1 MGQIIQKLPN
11 TIDDCE
17 ETYMKQVA
25 FYWKATG
32 KKAYLG
38 YINSEEYKIFEPE
51 DDRLE
56 YYYHQLV
63 NKAFTIQNLLEVSK
77 GDARQMA
84 KLVEA
89 PDLKNFYYSDLTPE
103 QIDITKQVKGKKVPG
118 MHFNPLQHDEVQKVA
133 MEALLS
139 NGLYPVCTYSNEL
152 TDSYIMVT
160 CFMKI
165 HDIDNPTDY
174 IEINGCSAMG
184 NLDKFGT
191 GNGMSYAKK
200 YAFLNALNLKTG
212 MDSEEGYEAKPFK
225 STKESQAKA
234 SGSINQTQ
242 QQAGEIDVNI
252 EDIKKSFANAIHTP
266 RLKHLKDT
274 VYADQIKY
282 LQTKNPNALSE
293 LKKVYESRM
302 EQLSH
307 K

>member
-1 MGQIIQKLPN
+1 MKQNIYQKLHKAA
-11 TIDDCE
+11 CE
-17 ETYMKQVA
+17 
-25 FYWKATG
+25 ATG
-32 KKAYLG
+32 
-38 YINSEEYKIFEPE
+38 
-51 DDRLE
+51 
-56 YYYHQLV
+56 V
-63 NKAFTIQNLLEVSK
+63 
-77 GDARQMA
+77 
-84 KLVEA
+84 
-89 PDLKNFYYSDLTPE
+89 
-103 QIDITKQVKGKKVPG
+103 VKGKKVPG

-133 MEALLS
+133 METLLS

-152 TDSYIMVT
+152 ADSYIMVT

-212 MDSEEGYEAKPFK
+212 LDNDDGYKAVPFK
-225 STKESQAKA
+225 STKESQVKT
-234 SGSINQTQ
+234 SGSISQTKQ
-242 QQAGEIDVNI
+242 QVEEISVDI
-252 EDIKKSFANAIHTP
+252 EDIKNEFAQAIHLP

>member
-1 MGQIIQKLPN
+1 MKQNIYQKLHKAA
-11 TIDDCE
+11 CE
-17 ETYMKQVA
+17 ASGV
-25 FYWKATG
+25 
-32 KKAYLG
+32 
-38 YINSEEYKIFEPE
+38 
-51 DDRLE
+51 
-56 YYYHQLV
+56 
-63 NKAFTIQNLLEVSK
+63 
-77 GDARQMA
+77 
-84 KLVEA
+84 
-89 PDLKNFYYSDLTPE
+89 
-103 QIDITKQVKGKKVPG
+103 VKGKKVPG

-212 MDSEEGYEAKPFK
+212 LDNDDGYEAKLFK
-225 STKESQAKA
+225 SSKESNATKA
-234 SGSINQTQ
+234 NDSINQTQ
-242 QQAGEIDVNI
+242 QIAGEVNINI
-252 EDIKKSFANAIHTP
+252 EDMKKSFASAIHLP

-282 LQTKNPNALSE
+282 LQTKNPNEFSE
-293 LKKVYESRM
+293 LKRVYENRM
-302 EQLSH
+302 EQLNSH

>member
-1 MGQIIQKLPN
+1 MKQNIYQKLHKAA
-11 TIDDCE
+11 CE
-17 ETYMKQVA
+17 ASGV
-25 FYWKATG
+25 
-32 KKAYLG
+32 
-38 YINSEEYKIFEPE
+38 
-51 DDRLE
+51 
-56 YYYHQLV
+56 
-63 NKAFTIQNLLEVSK
+63 
-77 GDARQMA
+77 
-84 KLVEA
+84 
-89 PDLKNFYYSDLTPE
+89 
-103 QIDITKQVKGKKVPG
+103 VKGKKVPG

-212 MDSEEGYEAKPFK
+212 LDNDNGYKAVPFK
-225 STKESQAKA
+225 SIKESQT
-234 SGSINQTQ
+234 SDGTTEHQFDGGSI
-242 QQAGEIDVNI
+242 DI
-252 EDIKKSFANAIHTP
+252 EDIKNEFAQAIHLP

>member
-1 MGQIIQKLPN
+1 MKQNIYQKLHKAA
-11 TIDDCE
+11 CE
-17 ETYMKQVA
+17 ASGV
-25 FYWKATG
+25 
-32 KKAYLG
+32 
-38 YINSEEYKIFEPE
+38 
-51 DDRLE
+51 
-56 YYYHQLV
+56 
-63 NKAFTIQNLLEVSK
+63 
-77 GDARQMA
+77 
-84 KLVEA
+84 
-89 PDLKNFYYSDLTPE
+89 
-103 QIDITKQVKGKKVPG
+103 VKGKKVPG

-133 MEALLS
+133 METLLS

-152 TDSYIMVT
+152 TDNYIMVT

-212 MDSEEGYEAKPFK
+212 LDNDDGYEAKPFK
-225 STKESQAKA
+225 ANKESNAKA
-234 SGSINQTQ
+234 NDSINQTQ
-242 QQAGEIDVNI
+242 QTAGEVNINI
-252 EDIKKSFANAIHTP
+252 EDMKKSFASAIHLP

-282 LQTKNPNALSE
+282 LQTKNPNEFSE
-293 LKKVYESRM
+293 LKRVYESRM
-302 EQLSH
+302 EQLNSH

>member
-1 MGQIIQKLPN
+1 MKQNIYQKLHKAA
-11 TIDDCE
+11 CE
-17 ETYMKQVA
+17 
-25 FYWKATG
+25 ATG
-32 KKAYLG
+32 
-38 YINSEEYKIFEPE
+38 
-51 DDRLE
+51 
-56 YYYHQLV
+56 V
-63 NKAFTIQNLLEVSK
+63 
-77 GDARQMA
+77 
-84 KLVEA
+84 
-89 PDLKNFYYSDLTPE
+89 
-103 QIDITKQVKGKKVPG
+103 VKGKKVPG

-133 MEALLS
+133 METLLS

-152 TDSYIMVT
+152 ADSYIMVT

-212 MDSEEGYEAKPFK
+212 LDNDDGYKAVPFK

-234 SGSINQTQ
+234 SGNISQTKQ
-242 QQAGEIDVNI
+242 QVEEISVDI
-252 EDIKKSFANAIHTP
+252 EDIKNEFAQAIHLP

>member
-1 MGQIIQKLPN
+1 MKQNIYQKLHKAA
-11 TIDDCE
+11 CE
-17 ETYMKQVA
+17 ASGV
-25 FYWKATG
+25 
-32 KKAYLG
+32 
-38 YINSEEYKIFEPE
+38 
-51 DDRLE
+51 
-56 YYYHQLV
+56 
-63 NKAFTIQNLLEVSK
+63 
-77 GDARQMA
+77 
-84 KLVEA
+84 
-89 PDLKNFYYSDLTPE
+89 
-103 QIDITKQVKGKKVPG
+103 VKGKKVPG

-174 IEINGCSAMG
+174 VEINGCSAMG

-212 MDSEEGYEAKPFK
+212 LDNDDGYEAKLFK
-225 STKESQAKA
+225 SSKESNATKA
-234 SGSINQTQ
+234 NDSINQTQ
-242 QQAGEIDVNI
+242 QVAGEININI
-252 EDIKKSFANAIHTP
+252 EDMKKSFASAIHLP

-282 LQTKNPNALSE
+282 LQTKNPNEFSE
-293 LKKVYESRM
+293 LKRVYENRM
-302 EQLSH
+302 EQLNSH

>member
-1 MGQIIQKLPN
+1 MKQNIYQKLHKAA
-11 TIDDCE
+11 CE
-17 ETYMKQVA
+17 ASGV
-25 FYWKATG
+25 
-32 KKAYLG
+32 
-38 YINSEEYKIFEPE
+38 
-51 DDRLE
+51 
-56 YYYHQLV
+56 
-63 NKAFTIQNLLEVSK
+63 
-77 GDARQMA
+77 
-84 KLVEA
+84 
-89 PDLKNFYYSDLTPE
+89 
-103 QIDITKQVKGKKVPG
+103 VKGKKVPG

-174 IEINGCSAMG
+174 VEINGCSAMG

-212 MDSEEGYEAKPFK
+212 LDNDDGYEAKLFK
-225 STKESQAKA
+225 SSKESNAKA
-234 SGSINQTQ
+234 NDSINQTQ
-242 QQAGEIDVNI
+242 QIAGEVNINI
-252 EDIKKSFANAIHTP
+252 EDMKKSFAAAIHLP

-282 LQTKNPNALSE
+282 LQTKNPNEFSE
-293 LKKVYESRM
+293 LKRVYEHRM
-302 EQLSH
+302 EQLNSH

>member
-1 MGQIIQKLPN
+1 MKQNIYQKLHKAA
-11 TIDDCE
+11 CE
-17 ETYMKQVA
+17 
-25 FYWKATG
+25 ATG
-32 KKAYLG
+32 
-38 YINSEEYKIFEPE
+38 
-51 DDRLE
+51 
-56 YYYHQLV
+56 V
-63 NKAFTIQNLLEVSK
+63 
-77 GDARQMA
+77 
-84 KLVEA
+84 
-89 PDLKNFYYSDLTPE
+89 
-103 QIDITKQVKGKKVPG
+103 VKGKKVPG

-139 NGLYPVCTYSNEL
+139 NGLYPVCTYRNEL

-212 MDSEEGYEAKPFK
+212 LDNDNGYKAVPFK
-225 STKESQAKA
+225 SIKESQTGDGTTEHQFDG
-234 SGSINQTQ
+234 GSI
-242 QQAGEIDVNI
+242 DI
-252 EDIKKSFANAIHTP
+252 EDIKNEFAQAIHLP

-282 LQTKNPNALSE
+282 LQHKNPNALSE

>member
-1 MGQIIQKLPN
+1 MKQNIYQKLHKAA
-11 TIDDCE
+11 CE
-17 ETYMKQVA
+17 ASGV
-25 FYWKATG
+25 
-32 KKAYLG
+32 
-38 YINSEEYKIFEPE
+38 
-51 DDRLE
+51 
-56 YYYHQLV
+56 
-63 NKAFTIQNLLEVSK
+63 
-77 GDARQMA
+77 
-84 KLVEA
+84 
-89 PDLKNFYYSDLTPE
+89 
-103 QIDITKQVKGKKVPG
+103 VKGKKVPG

-174 IEINGCSAMG
+174 VEINGCSAMG

-212 MDSEEGYEAKPFK
+212 LDNDDGYEAKLFK
-225 STKESQAKA
+225 SSKESNAKA
-234 SGSINQTQ
+234 NDSINQTQ
-242 QQAGEIDVNI
+242 QIAGEVNINI
-252 EDIKKSFANAIHTP
+252 EDMKKSFASAIHLP

-282 LQTKNPNALSE
+282 LQTKNPNEFSE
-293 LKKVYESRM
+293 LKRVYEHRM
-302 EQLSH
+302 EQLNSH

>member
-1 MGQIIQKLPN
+1 MKQNIYQKLHKAA
-11 TIDDCE
+11 CE
-17 ETYMKQVA
+17 ASGV
-25 FYWKATG
+25 
-32 KKAYLG
+32 
-38 YINSEEYKIFEPE
+38 
-51 DDRLE
+51 
-56 YYYHQLV
+56 
-63 NKAFTIQNLLEVSK
+63 
-77 GDARQMA
+77 
-84 KLVEA
+84 
-89 PDLKNFYYSDLTPE
+89 
-103 QIDITKQVKGKKVPG
+103 VKGKKVPG

-174 IEINGCSAMG
+174 VEINGCSAMG

-212 MDSEEGYEAKPFK
+212 LDNDDGYEAKLFK
-225 STKESQAKA
+225 SSKESNATKA
-234 SGSINQTQ
+234 NDSINQTQ
-242 QQAGEIDVNI
+242 QLAGEVNINI
-252 EDIKKSFANAIHTP
+252 EDMKKSFASAIHLP

-282 LQTKNPNALSE
+282 LQTKNPNEFSE
-293 LKKVYESRM
+293 LKRVYESRM
-302 EQLSH
+302 EQLNSH

>member
-1 MGQIIQKLPN
+1 MKQNIYQKLHKAA
-11 TIDDCE
+11 CE
-17 ETYMKQVA
+17 ASGV
-25 FYWKATG
+25 
-32 KKAYLG
+32 
-38 YINSEEYKIFEPE
+38 
-51 DDRLE
+51 
-56 YYYHQLV
+56 
-63 NKAFTIQNLLEVSK
+63 
-77 GDARQMA
+77 
-84 KLVEA
+84 
-89 PDLKNFYYSDLTPE
+89 
-103 QIDITKQVKGKKVPG
+103 VKGKKVPG

-174 IEINGCSAMG
+174 VEINGCSAMG

-212 MDSEEGYEAKPFK
+212 LDNDDGYEAKPFK
-225 STKESQAKA
+225 ANKESNATKA
-234 SGSINQTQ
+234 NDSINQTQ
-242 QQAGEIDVNI
+242 QIAGEVNINI
-252 EDIKKSFANAIHTP
+252 EDMKKSFASAIHLP

-282 LQTKNPNALSE
+282 LQTKNPNEFSE
-293 LKKVYESRM
+293 LKRVYENRM
-302 EQLSH
+302 EQLNSH

>member
-1 MGQIIQKLPN
+1 MKQNIYQKLHKAA
-11 TIDDCE
+11 CE
-17 ETYMKQVA
+17 ASGV
-25 FYWKATG
+25 
-32 KKAYLG
+32 
-38 YINSEEYKIFEPE
+38 
-51 DDRLE
+51 
-56 YYYHQLV
+56 
-63 NKAFTIQNLLEVSK
+63 
-77 GDARQMA
+77 
-84 KLVEA
+84 
-89 PDLKNFYYSDLTPE
+89 
-103 QIDITKQVKGKKVPG
+103 VKGKKVPG

-174 IEINGCSAMG
+174 VEINGCSAMG

-212 MDSEEGYEAKPFK
+212 LDNDDGYEAKPFK
-225 STKESQAKA
+225 SSKESNAKA
-234 SGSINQTQ
+234 NDSINQTQ
-242 QQAGEIDVNI
+242 QVAGEVNINI
-252 EDIKKSFANAIHTP
+252 EDMKKSFASAIHLP

-282 LQTKNPNALSE
+282 LQTKNPNEFSE
-293 LKKVYESRM
+293 LKRVYENRM
-302 EQLSH
+302 EQLNSH

>member
-1 MGQIIQKLPN
+1 MKQNIYQKLHKAA
-11 TIDDCE
+11 CE
-17 ETYMKQVA
+17 
-25 FYWKATG
+25 ATG
-32 KKAYLG
+32 V
-38 YINSEEYKIFEPE
+38 
-51 DDRLE
+51 
-56 YYYHQLV
+56 V
-63 NKAFTIQNLLEVSK
+63 N
-77 GDARQMA
+77 
-84 KLVEA
+84 
-89 PDLKNFYYSDLTPE
+89 
-103 QIDITKQVKGKKVPG
+103 GKKVPG

-133 MEALLS
+133 METLLS

-212 MDSEEGYEAKPFK
+212 LDNDNGYKAVPFK
-225 STKESQAKA
+225 SIKESQT
-234 SGSINQTQ
+234 SDGTTEHQFDGGSI
-242 QQAGEIDVNI
+242 DI
-252 EDIKKSFANAIHTP
+252 EDIKNEFAQAIHLP

>member
-1 MGQIIQKLPN
+1 MKQNIYQKLHKAA
-11 TIDDCE
+11 CE
-17 ETYMKQVA
+17 ASGV
-25 FYWKATG
+25 
-32 KKAYLG
+32 
-38 YINSEEYKIFEPE
+38 
-51 DDRLE
+51 
-56 YYYHQLV
+56 
-63 NKAFTIQNLLEVSK
+63 
-77 GDARQMA
+77 
-84 KLVEA
+84 
-89 PDLKNFYYSDLTPE
+89 
-103 QIDITKQVKGKKVPG
+103 VKGKKVPG

-133 MEALLS
+133 METLLS

-152 TDSYIMVT
+152 TDNYIMVT

-212 MDSEEGYEAKPFK
+212 LDNDDGYEAKPFK
-225 STKESQAKA
+225 SSKESNATKA
-234 SGSINQTQ
+234 NDSINQTQ
-242 QQAGEIDVNI
+242 QVAGEVKINI
-252 EDIKKSFANAIHTP
+252 EDMKKSFASAIHLP

-282 LQTKNPNALSE
+282 LQTKNPNEFSE
-293 LKKVYESRM
+293 LKRVYENRM
-302 EQLSH
+302 EQLNSH

>member
-1 MGQIIQKLPN
+1 MKQNIYQKLHKAA
-11 TIDDCE
+11 CE
-17 ETYMKQVA
+17 AV
-25 FYWKATG
+25 G
-32 KKAYLG
+32 
-38 YINSEEYKIFEPE
+38 
-51 DDRLE
+51 
-56 YYYHQLV
+56 V
-63 NKAFTIQNLLEVSK
+63 
-77 GDARQMA
+77 
-84 KLVEA
+84 
-89 PDLKNFYYSDLTPE
+89 
-103 QIDITKQVKGKKVPG
+103 VKGKKVPG

-152 TDSYIMVT
+152 TDSYVMVT

-212 MDSEEGYEAKPFK
+212 LDSEDGYKAVPFK
-225 STKESQAKA
+225 STKESLA
-234 SGSINQTQ
+234 SDGTTQHQFDGVSI
-242 QQAGEIDVNI
+242 NI
-252 EDIKKSFANAIHTP
+252 EDMKKSFANAIHLP

>member
-1 MGQIIQKLPN
+1 MKQNIYQKLHKAA
-11 TIDDCE
+11 CE
-17 ETYMKQVA
+17 ASGV
-25 FYWKATG
+25 
-32 KKAYLG
+32 
-38 YINSEEYKIFEPE
+38 
-51 DDRLE
+51 
-56 YYYHQLV
+56 
-63 NKAFTIQNLLEVSK
+63 
-77 GDARQMA
+77 
-84 KLVEA
+84 
-89 PDLKNFYYSDLTPE
+89 
-103 QIDITKQVKGKKVPG
+103 VKGKKVPG

-174 IEINGCSAMG
+174 VEINGCSAMG

-212 MDSEEGYEAKPFK
+212 LDNDDGYEAKLFK
-225 STKESQAKA
+225 SSKESNAKA
-234 SGSINQTQ
+234 NDSINQTQ
-242 QQAGEIDVNI
+242 QQAGEVNINI
-252 EDIKKSFANAIHTP
+252 EDMKKSFASAIHLP

-282 LQTKNPNALSE
+282 LQTKNPNEFSE
-293 LKKVYESRM
+293 LKRVYEHRM
-302 EQLSH
+302 EQLNSH

>member
-1 MGQIIQKLPN
+1 MKQNIYQKLHKAA
-11 TIDDCE
+11 CE
-17 ETYMKQVA
+17 ASGV
-25 FYWKATG
+25 
-32 KKAYLG
+32 
-38 YINSEEYKIFEPE
+38 
-51 DDRLE
+51 
-56 YYYHQLV
+56 
-63 NKAFTIQNLLEVSK
+63 
-77 GDARQMA
+77 
-84 KLVEA
+84 
-89 PDLKNFYYSDLTPE
+89 
-103 QIDITKQVKGKKVPG
+103 VKGKKVPG

-174 IEINGCSAMG
+174 VEINGCSAMG

-212 MDSEEGYEAKPFK
+212 LDNDDGYEAKPFK
-225 STKESQAKA
+225 ASKESNAKA
-234 SGSINQTQ
+234 NDSINQTQ
-242 QQAGEIDVNI
+242 QIAGEVNINI
-252 EDIKKSFANAIHTP
+252 EDMKKSFASAIHLP

-282 LQTKNPNALSE
+282 LQTKNPNEFSE
-293 LKKVYESRM
+293 LKRVYEHRM
-302 EQLSH
+302 EQLNSH

>member
-1 MGQIIQKLPN
+1 MKQNIYQKLHKAA
-11 TIDDCE
+11 CE
-17 ETYMKQVA
+17 ASGV
-25 FYWKATG
+25 
-32 KKAYLG
+32 
-38 YINSEEYKIFEPE
+38 
-51 DDRLE
+51 
-56 YYYHQLV
+56 
-63 NKAFTIQNLLEVSK
+63 
-77 GDARQMA
+77 
-84 KLVEA
+84 
-89 PDLKNFYYSDLTPE
+89 
-103 QIDITKQVKGKKVPG
+103 VKGKKVPG

-174 IEINGCSAMG
+174 VEINGCSAMG

-212 MDSEEGYEAKPFK
+212 LDNDDGYEAKLFK
-225 STKESQAKA
+225 SSKESNATKA
-234 SGSINQTQ
+234 NDSINQTQ
-242 QQAGEIDVNI
+242 QIAGEVNINI
-252 EDIKKSFANAIHTP
+252 EDMKKSFASAIHLP

-282 LQTKNPNALSE
+282 LQTKNPNEFSE
-293 LKKVYESRM
+293 LKRVYEHRM
-302 EQLSH
+302 EQLNSH

>member
-1 MGQIIQKLPN
+1 MKQNIYQKLHKAA
-11 TIDDCE
+11 CE
-17 ETYMKQVA
+17 ASGV
-25 FYWKATG
+25 
-32 KKAYLG
+32 
-38 YINSEEYKIFEPE
+38 
-51 DDRLE
+51 
-56 YYYHQLV
+56 
-63 NKAFTIQNLLEVSK
+63 
-77 GDARQMA
+77 
-84 KLVEA
+84 
-89 PDLKNFYYSDLTPE
+89 
-103 QIDITKQVKGKKVPG
+103 VKGKKVPG

-174 IEINGCSAMG
+174 VEINGCSAMG

-212 MDSEEGYEAKPFK
+212 LDNDDGYEAKPFK
-225 STKESQAKA
+225 ASKESNAKA
-234 SGSINQTQ
+234 NDSINQTQ
-242 QQAGEIDVNI
+242 QQAGEVNINI
-252 EDIKKSFANAIHTP
+252 EDMKKSFASAIHLP

-282 LQTKNPNALSE
+282 LQTKNPNEFSE
-293 LKKVYESRM
+293 LKRVYEHRM
-302 EQLSH
+302 EQLNSH